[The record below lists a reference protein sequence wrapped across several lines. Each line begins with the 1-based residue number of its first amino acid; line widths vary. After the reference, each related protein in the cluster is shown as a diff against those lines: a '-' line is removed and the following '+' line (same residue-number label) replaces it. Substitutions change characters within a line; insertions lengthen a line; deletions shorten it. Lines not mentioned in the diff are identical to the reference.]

1 MPTASVYITKTS
13 SFLPNEP
20 VGNDEMESLLG
31 QVGERVSRARRMV
44 LRSNQITN
52 RHYAIDKTTG
62 KHNYTNAQLGA
73 EAVRGLLDAD
83 FGLGD
88 ISCLVASTTI
98 ADQLIPSH
106 ASMVHGEL
114 GAPACEVAGTTG
126 VCACGMSA
134 LKYAYMNV
142 LGGLHSKAVATA
154 SEAASYTMQGQN
166 FAPEIDHQIAA
177 LEQNPEIAFE
187 KDFLRWMLSDGAG
200 AVLLE
205 PQVAKGQR
213 ALKIEWLDILS
224 YANEMDTCMYAG
236 ARKNADGSLT
246 GWQQVSRAEC
256 QQDSLLAVKQDVKQL
271 NANITHFTVEK
282 PLRQLQQKYG
292 IKPEDIDHFL
302 PHYSSAY
309 FRDKLADGLRAA
321 EFVIPE
327 SRWFTNLAT
336 KGNTGSAS
344 MYIML
349 DEIFRSGRLQPGE
362 KILCYVPESGRFAVA
377 YMLLTVV

>member
-1 MPTASVYITKTS
+1 MPTVPVYITKTS

-20 VGNDEMESLLG
+20 VSNDEMESLLG

-44 LRSNQITN
+44 LRNNQITS
-52 RHYAIDKTTG
+52 RHYAIDKATG
-62 KHNYTNAQLGA
+62 KHNYTNAQLSA
-73 EAVRGLLDAD
+73 EAVRGLLDTR
-83 FGLGD
+83 FTLGD
-88 ISCLVASTTI
+88 IGCLVASTTI

-142 LGGLHSKAVATA
+142 LGGLHTNAVATA

-166 FAPEIDHQIAA
+166 FTPEIDHQVAA

-205 PQVAKGQR
+205 PQVPEGQR

-236 ARKNADGSLT
+236 ARKNEDGSLT
-246 GWQQVSRAEC
+246 GWQQVSRDEC
-256 QQDSLLAVKQDVKQL
+256 QRDSLLAVKQDVKQL
-271 NANITHFTVEK
+271 NANITHYTVEK

-292 IKPEDIDHFL
+292 IEPGDIDHFL

-321 EFVIPE
+321 DFVIPE

-349 DEIFRSGRLQPGE
+349 DEIFRSDRLQPGE